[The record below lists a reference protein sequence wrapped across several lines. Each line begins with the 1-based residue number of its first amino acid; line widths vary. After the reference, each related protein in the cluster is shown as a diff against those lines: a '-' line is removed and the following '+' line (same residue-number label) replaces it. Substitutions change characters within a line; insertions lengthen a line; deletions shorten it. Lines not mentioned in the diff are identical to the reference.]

1 MENSDC
7 RDKFFQEKEMNRL
20 LLYVHFNKFGYISP
34 HVLFQLDQMRPLYSK
49 VLLISNS
56 PLPDNYHEQLEMP
69 GLVDGVLSRENSGF
83 DFAAWRDGMQEIGW
97 SKVTDFDS
105 VTLMNDTCFGPIWD
119 FESSFLKMEL
129 DDQVDFWGLT
139 NFRETKEFSEHLQSY
154 FLTFKK
160 TILSDQSFLDFWK
173 NIKDFQNVQDVI
185 DNYES
190 RVTTFFLEKDFQ
202 YKALFDTTQESTEGM
217 LHPDF
222 TYYNPRRILEVKLPF
237 LKVKALDANQSI
249 APYLLDTVKTNS
261 SYPIELMV
269 YHMSMVNQPDSPY
282 LLGQKYLSNEKTE
295 IRLLQGKVAIHL
307 HVFYTDL
314 LKEFL
319 DVFENF
325 TFDFDL
331 YITTDTVE
339 KKEEILTISGHRSN
353 LEVYITGNRGR
364 DLLPMLLLKDQL
376 AKYDYV
382 GHFHT
387 KKSKEA
393 DFWAGESWRRELIQ
407 MLVEPS
413 VSILTQF
420 ENNPVL
426 GLVIADIPSFFRYNR
441 IVTAWNE
448 HQMANA
454 MNELWMEM
462 GLTKSIDFTKM
473 DTFVMSYGSFVW
485 FRYEALKPLFD
496 LNLSAEAVP
505 EEPLPQNSI
514 LHAMERLLVYVAWSQ
529 GYDFRIAPSPH
540 LITPFVDNKQLNL
553 NGDLHPPTFV
563 DFNYMGGIRG
573 ALKYIVIGPGR
584 AIKYIFKR
592 LVAKH
597 S

>member
-1 MENSDC
+1 
-7 RDKFFQEKEMNRL
+7 MNRL
-20 LLYVHFNKFGYISP
+20 LLYVHFNKFGHISP
-34 HVLFQLDQMRPLYSK
+34 HVLFQLEQMRPLYSK
-49 VLLISNS
+49 VLFISNS
-56 PLPDNYHEQLEMP
+56 SLPDNYQVQLEMS
-69 GLVDGVLSRENSGF
+69 GLVDDVVSRENRGF

-97 SKVTDFDS
+97 SNLAEFDS

-119 FESSFLKMEL
+119 FQPSFLKMEL

-139 NFRETKEFSEHLQSY
+139 NFRATKEFPEHLQSY

-160 TILSDQSFLDFWK
+160 SVLSDNSFFDFWK
-173 NIKDFQNVQDVI
+173 NIQDYEKVQDVI

-190 RVTTFFLEKDFQ
+190 RVTTFFLEKGFQ
-202 YKALFDTTQESTEGM
+202 YNAIFDTTQESTEGM

-222 TYYNPRRILEVKLPF
+222 TYYNPRRILEVRLPF

-249 APYLLDTVKTNS
+249 APYLLDTIKSNS
-261 SYPIELMV
+261 DYPIELMV
-269 YHMSMVNQPDSPY
+269 YHMSMINLPDSPY
-282 LLGQKYLSNEKTE
+282 LLGQKYLLRVETE
-295 IRLLQGKVAIHL
+295 FQPLKGTVAIHL

-314 LKEFL
+314 LHEFL
-319 DVFENF
+319 EVFEKF
-325 TFDFDL
+325 PFDCDL
-331 YITTDTVE
+331 YLTTDTAD
-339 KKEEILTISGHRSN
+339 KKAEILMISGQKNN
-353 LEVYITGNRGR
+353 LEVFVTGNRGR
-364 DLLPMLLLKDQL
+364 DLLPMLLLKEQL

-413 VSILTQF
+413 ASILNQF
-420 ENNPVL
+420 ENNPNL
-426 GLVIADIPSFFRYNR
+426 GLLIADIPTFFRYNR

-448 HQMANA
+448 HQMADA
-454 MNELWMEM
+454 MNGLWEDM

-473 DTFVMSYGSFVW
+473 DTFVMSYGSFAW
-485 FRYEALKPLFD
+485 FRYDALKPLFE
-496 LNLSAEAVP
+496 LNLPVEAVP

-514 LHAMERLLVYVAWSQ
+514 LHAMERLLVYIAWNQ
-529 GYDFRIAPSPH
+529 GYDFRIAPSPS

-573 ALKYIVIGPGR
+573 ALKYIVIGPAR
-584 AIKYIFKR
+584 AVRYIFKR